1 MSSNAH
7 KGQHAS
13 GAAAAA
19 PAAAAAALAA
29 DASAAAAF
37 HELEQLVRHL
47 GDELA
52 GFRRRALQA
61 ETRLK
66 AAETELA
73 AIHAA
78 ASQAAE
84 GAAPHPRVAELERE
98 NEGLRRRV
106 DDATRRTRQM
116 IDRVRFLRQQHHQA
130 PGGEK

>member
-1 MSSNAH
+1 VSSNAP
-7 KGQHAS
+7 KDQHAG

-19 PAAAAAALAA
+19 ATAPAV
-29 DASAAAAF
+29 DASAPAAF

-66 AAETELA
+66 TAESELA
-73 AIHAA
+73 AARAA
-78 ASQAAE
+78 ASKTVE
-84 GAAPHPRVAELERE
+84 GEAPHPRVAELERQ
-98 NEGLRRRV
+98 NDALRRRL

-116 IDRVRFLRQQHHQA
+116 IDRVRFLRQQHHQSS
-130 PGGEK
+130 GGDK